1 MKSLADLLV
10 RISNGILDAINR
22 KNKRDAANDSA
33 NYLASGGRVRKS
45 EKSIGDLPEQSR
57 GDSNQ

>member
-1 MKSLADLLV
+1 MKSLVNLVV

-33 NYLASGGRVRKS
+33 NNLANGGRVRKY

-57 GDSNQ
+57 GDSDQ